1 VADDVLV
8 TNSPLVGFDACV
20 FKASGLDD
28 FVASGGVG
36 GTAIMAV
43 PQASQL
49 VAPALRFFPQFIQNI
64 MDVVLDPEHKIYSLR
79 PGSMGNLAIYLCKTA
94 RSLNQNDVDG
104 NRNGETEGR
113 RDRRDGETERRSDGE
128 IERWNI

>member
-1 VADDVLV
+1 VDGALV

-104 NRNGETEGR
+104 NR
-113 RDRRDGETERRSDGE
+113 DGETERRSDGE